1 MVGIGVYLFNVLA
14 GKGDAEEGA
23 ERLRS
28 GGSKYWQAQFHDYFF
43 VFERRILLVLFCVCE
58 QETKRGNVLFV
69 SKSATSHAVLSTP
82 SGSTQSTPVATVAI

>member
-1 MVGIGVYLFNVLA
+1 MGIGVYLFNVLA

-43 VFERRILLVLFCVCE
+43 LFSREEFFWFFFVFVNKKRNVETCSLFRRARLHM
-58 QETKRGNVLFV
+58 QY
-69 SKSATSHAVLSTP
+69 
-82 SGSTQSTPVATVAI
+82 

>member
-1 MVGIGVYLFNVLA
+1 VGIGVYLFNVLA

-43 VFERRILLVLFCVCE
+43 VFERRILLVLFVFVNKKRNV
-58 QETKRGNVLFV
+58 ETCSLFRR
-69 SKSATSHAVLSTP
+69 ARLHM
-82 SGSTQSTPVATVAI
+82 QY